1 MKLWKS
7 LFSPDRLEFHIQGIQ
22 RGEVEDILR
31 TKERRGTSL
40 EGQWLRFHA
49 YTAEGLGSI
58 LDRGTKIPHAAWC
71 RKKRGSGERKE
82 RLLFYWESYWE
93 QRKRERRAQ

>member
-49 YTAEGLGSI
+49 SNAEGLGSI
-58 LDRGTKIPHAAWC
+58 PDRGTKIPHLV
-71 RKKRGSGERKE
+71 RPKKKFFLIE
-82 RLLFYWESYWE
+82 
-93 QRKRERRAQ
+93 